1 MRRAVECTCGRHLE
15 ADDDEELV
23 VALRAHAD
31 VAHPDMT
38 DEEIRGLIVET
49 ARDID

>member
-1 MRRAVECTCGRHLE
+1 MRRTVDCTCGHHVE

-31 VAHPDMT
+31 VAHPEMT
-38 DEEIRGLIVET
+38 DQEIRSLVGEKAHDVE
-49 ARDID
+49 

>member
-1 MRRAVECTCGRHLE
+1 MRRAVDCTCGHHLE

-31 VAHPDMT
+31 VAHPEMT
-38 DEEIRGLIVET
+38 DEEIRARVDET
-49 ARDID
+49 ATDVE